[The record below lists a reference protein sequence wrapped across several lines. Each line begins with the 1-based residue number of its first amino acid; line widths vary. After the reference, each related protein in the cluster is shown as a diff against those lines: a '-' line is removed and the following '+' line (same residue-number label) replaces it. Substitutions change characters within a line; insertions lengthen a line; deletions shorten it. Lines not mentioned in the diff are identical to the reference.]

1 MRSANREVPHPM
13 WSMGPRDATSRPH
26 LAVLQGHGA
35 DSPPPTSADARPV
48 SGAGRRKDSMH
59 VVETTGTADGCAP
72 KALRIVLVAYACDPS
87 RGTEPGM
94 GWAWAEAIA
103 ARGHTVELLTRPDR
117 HNLSHIARRIE
128 ALGAAGENIRPHVV
142 PVPAAPRWTRALPG
156 GLRGRAEEFLAYD
169 AWQRRAL
176 DYARHHGLARANL
189 VHHVSYGSLVG
200 GSALRSLGPPLVF
213 GPVGGGQ
220 TAPHRHRRY
229 LGAGYRQEVLRE
241 LLWVRGLSRRPS
253 CRATLHE
260 AAVVLATNRDTA
272 HRIRRLGRADS
283 RMMLA
288 DGLRDDMVR
297 ELSRQAPRS
306 GPPTVLWVGRLNP
319 LKAPGLALRAFS
331 LMLASLPDARMVVV
345 GEGPLRSE
353 LERLACELGV
363 SAAVTF
369 RGRLPWEQMIAAYD
383 EADVLLFTSLRD
395 SFGAQTLEAWGRGL
409 PVVHL
414 DHHGVGDFSAPGGAV
429 PVALAGP
436 VDLPQRL
443 AQALAGVL
451 RDEPARNRMGRAGLD
466 WARQH
471 TWTAKAELAERL
483 YYTVVAAPPVRRG
496 DDTYAGA

>member
-1 MRSANREVPHPM
+1 MHAVE
-13 WSMGPRDATSRPH
+13 PR
-26 LAVLQGHGA
+26 
-35 DSPPPTSADARPV
+35 
-48 SGAGRRKDSMH
+48 
-59 VVETTGTADGCAP
+59 TTGNAGGCP
-72 KALRIVLVAYACDPS
+72 PRALRIVLVAYACDPS

-103 ARGHTVELLTRPDR
+103 GRGHTVELLTRPDR
-117 HNLSHIARRIE
+117 DNRSHIARRIE
-128 ALGAAGENIRPHVV
+128 ALGPAGKNITPHFV
-142 PVPAAPRWTRALPG
+142 PVPPVPRWTRALPG

-169 AWQRRAL
+169 GWQRRAL
-176 DYARHHGLARANL
+176 DHARRHGLAWAHL
-189 VHHVSYGSLVG
+189 VHHVSYGSVVG

-241 LLWVRGLSRRPS
+241 LLWVRGLSLRPS
-253 CRATLHE
+253 CRATLRE
-260 AAVVLATNRDTA
+260 ASVVLATNRDTA

-288 DGLRDDMVR
+288 DGLRDELVR
-297 ELSRQAPRS
+297 EPSRQAPRS

-319 LKAPGLALRAFS
+319 LKAPGLALQAFS
-331 LMLASLPDARMVVV
+331 LLQADLHDARLVVV
-345 GEGPLRSE
+345 GDGPLRPE
-353 LERLACELGV
+353 LDRLAAELKV
-363 SAAVTF
+363 SASVRF
-369 RGRLPWEQMIAAYD
+369 RGRLPWEQTMAAYD
-383 EADVLLFTSLRD
+383 DADVLLFTSLRD

-429 PVALAGP
+429 PVALGAP
-436 VDLPQRL
+436 ADLPQRL
-443 AQALAGVL
+443 AHALAEVL
-451 RDEPARNRMGRAGLD
+451 SDEPARKRMGRAGLE

-483 YYTVVAAPPVRRG
+483 YYTVAAALPMRSG
-496 DDTYAGA
+496 EDTHAGA